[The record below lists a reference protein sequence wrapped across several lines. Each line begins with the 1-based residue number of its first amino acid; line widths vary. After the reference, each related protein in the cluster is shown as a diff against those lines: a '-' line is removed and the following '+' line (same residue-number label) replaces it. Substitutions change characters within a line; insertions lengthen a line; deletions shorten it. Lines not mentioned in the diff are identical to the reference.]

1 MSKEDQKT
9 VWLLFQGFFF
19 LLFAML
25 AAFLLLRRGRLW
37 LCLFLGAL
45 FLLLCGNACRRRR
58 ARRG

>member
-1 MSKEDQKT
+1 
-9 VWLLFQGFFF
+9 
-19 LLFAML
+19 ML

-58 ARRG
+58 TRRG